1 VDGTPHYV
9 VASVADVTER
19 RELEQAAIEAA
30 EAERRRLSYE
40 LHDDLAQ
47 RLAGASVLSHTLAEQ
62 LGADDHPGAAAA
74 GRLGD
79 LVRDAMA
86 HARALSRALAPV
98 DLLSEGLAEA
108 LERLCANTQQA
119 YRVTCR
125 CTVSADTQVANPAVA
140 THLFRIAQ
148 EAMSNA
154 ARHAGATLIETT
166 LEGRPDALSLT
177 ISDDGSG
184 IPSSAMGTTTGLGL
198 RTMRARA
205 AALGGTLTLTGTQE
219 GTTVHVVVPRQGPA
233 DA

>member
-1 VDGTPHYV
+1 

-108 LERLCANTQQA
+108 LERLCASTQQA

-125 CTVSADTQVANPAVA
+125 CTVSSDTQVANPAVA

-166 LEGRPDALSLT
+166 LEGRPDALTLT
-177 ISDDGSG
+177 IADDGSG

-205 AALGGTLTLTGTQE
+205 AALGGTLALTGTQH
-219 GTTVHVVVPRQGPA
+219 GTTVHVVVPRHGPA